1 MTEVLGVMCRL
12 DVYIY
17 DYLIKRNLQAS
28 AKAFLN
34 EGKVSSDP
42 VGTFF
47 FSVTFLDMK
56 ISFRLSM
63 IL

>member
-1 MTEVLGVMCRL
+1 MMVELLAVMCRL

-34 EGKVSSDP
+34 KGKVSSDH
-42 VGTFF
+42 VGNFF
-47 FSVTFLDMK
+47 FSLSFLDMEYK
-56 ISFRLSM
+56 WFSL
-63 IL
+63 